1 MPFLRRF
8 DMPIPDPQFVLEA
21 ALLAATRPM
30 TVRELRRLFDDRL
43 SAKII
48 RGHLEN
54 LQAFWSNRAM
64 RLVELSNGWRFQ
76 TAVEVSPYL
85 QRLEEEKPQ
94 RYSRAAMETLAII
107 AYRQPVTRGD
117 IEELRGVAVNS
128 ATLKAFEERGWI
140 EQVGHRE
147 TPGRPALIGT
157 TKHFLNDLGLK
168 SLDEL
173 PSLDSENMPDFLL
186 TSERNALDVVS
197 AGDGEL
203 PLQKEIHFE
212 KNEQ

>member
-1 MPFLRRF
+1 
-8 DMPIPDPQFVLEA
+8 MPIPEPQFVLEA

-48 RGHLEN
+48 RGHLES
-54 LQAFWSNRAM
+54 LQAFWMNRSM
-64 RLVELSNGWRFQ
+64 RLVELSTGWRFQ
-76 TAVEVSPYL
+76 TALEMASYL
-85 QRLEEEKPQ
+85 KRLEEEKPQ

-107 AYRQPVTRGD
+107 AYKQPVTRGD
-117 IEELRGVAVNS
+117 IEELRGVAVNA

-173 PSLDSENMPDFLL
+173 PSLDSESLPDFLL
-186 TSERNALDVVS
+186 TSERHALDVVS
-197 AGDGEL
+197 AGDGESS
-203 PLQKEIHFE
+203 LQKEIYFE
-212 KNEQ
+212 KHEQ